1 MDDIDATETASQF
14 SEAPSSAVSTQ
25 LFTCLA
31 CHVAFRSADN
41 QRDHYRSDW
50 HRYNLKRKVAELQP
64 VSMENFA
71 MRLQQQAA
79 KASTDAVRSTYSEIC
94 HVCQLSQ
101 SFFAGKGTHLV
112 EILEAVTAA
121 ESKKGLKIISKA
133 ATPNQQQRQQLP
145 DPNEKI
151 DEEDGNEAQTPSGS
165 GAPKT
170 NWRIA
175 IGQAQTEDSL
185 NAVLDAKIAAAQRLD
200 PKSDCLFCHAHK
212 SASLEEN
219 MGHMAAAHSFF
230 VPDLEFLVD
239 LEGLVRY
246 LGEKISIGNVCL
258 YCNGRGRTLHS
269 LEAVR
274 GHMIDKGHCKIDYE
288 NGGEQEVAEF
298 YDFSSTWDDAES
310 DSDWVD
316 EDGDEVTGEDK
327 TFTGV
332 SASGNSSNMVMVNQ
346 QQEMKLIQSH
356 LNRQTPT
363 ISEDGRHLILASGRK
378 LIHRHVHTIRTPKT
392 PLPES
397 LAITRAVAANY
408 ASLDAVAVR
417 SRIAQRAVEREA
429 VKQNAQVARGYA
441 EFRVRV
447 GMRANKSTANQHFRS
462 QIGFD

>member
-1 MDDIDATETASQF
+1 
-14 SEAPSSAVSTQ
+14 
-25 LFTCLA
+25 
-31 CHVAFRSADN
+31 RN
-41 QRDHYRSDW
+41 HYRSDW

-79 KASTDAVRSTYSEIC
+79 KASTDAVRSSYSETCQVCHKTYSSENAFAN
-94 HVCQLSQ
+94 HLQ
-101 SFFAGKGTHLV
+101 SKKHK
-112 EILEAVTAA
+112 EAVTAA
-121 ESKKGLKIISKA
+121 EPKKSNFMSKKS
-133 ATPNQQQRQQLP
+133 TQNNQERQQLKP
-145 DPNEKI
+145 KHDNI
-151 DEEDGNEAQTPSGS
+151 DDDEDDSENEAQASSGS
-165 GAPKT
+165 AVPKT

-175 IGQAQTEDSL
+175 IAQAQTEESL
-185 NAVLDAKIAAAQRLD
+185 NAVLDAKIAASQRLD
-200 PKSDCLFCHAHK
+200 PKSDCLFCHSHK

-219 MGHMAAAHSFF
+219 VAHMAAVHSFF

-316 EDGDEVTGEDK
+316 EDDDETTARDK
-327 TFTGV
+327 PLAGP
-332 SASGNSSNMVMVNQ
+332 SSSSSGIVVMATQ
-346 QQEMKLIQSH
+346 QQETRLMQSH
-356 LNRQTPT
+356 LNRQAPT

-378 LIHRHVHTIRTPKT
+378 LVHRHVHTIRTPKT
-392 PLPES
+392 ALPES

-441 EFRVRV
+441 EFRMRV